1 MRNIEIGDIVKS
13 LDFAG
18 HDDCYYIGK
27 VVGVFEDGTF
37 RAESL
42 ARVWLHES
50 ERKFADYFTAPLPGN
65 HLMDD
70 KFERVKIIGHGLWL
84 GNA

>member
-13 LDFAG
+13 HDFTG
-18 HDDCYYIGK
+18 EYGCYYIGK
-27 VVGVFEDGTF
+27 VVGVFHDGTF

-42 ARVWLHES
+42 ARVWQFES

-70 KFERVKIIGHGLWL
+70 TFDRVEIIGHGLWL